1 MFHVEH
7 SKPISPDNPGSNEG
21 KTSMA
26 NTKTEKP
33 ETTTPTAKQRK
44 ARTPKVLTPLEAQV
58 VASLS
63 EQKLVTRALRGVAKA
78 VSQLGTAQAKHVL
91 TTALDALED
100 MPPVAEAE
108 AAGS

>member
-1 MFHVEH
+1 MFHVEQ

-26 NTKTEKP
+26 TTKTEKP
-33 ETTTPTAKQRK
+33 EPATPKQRK
-44 ARTPKVLTPLEAQV
+44 ARTPKTLTPLEAQV

-108 AAGS
+108 SAGS